1 MLERERGPRPE
12 TRTEIRSAE
21 QLVESVGVMERI
33 QRLEKIVKD
42 PEVYK
47 GFVALLRTG
56 VNLGISAADTLPGG
70 VGEIGSWTADG
81 CKLLAAR
88 FSIPMLDTSP
98 DVSRL
103 IAIGSEV
110 AEPMTG
116 GAMPSH
122 LIETSLQLRAD
133 WPRIKQA
140 LTKTR
145 DIWQGTNERLH
156 SPDVQE
162 AIKTFTR

>member
-1 MLERERGPRPE
+1 MSERERGPRPE
-12 TRTEIRSAE
+12 TRSVEVITESISTT
-21 QLVESVGVMERI
+21 ERL
-33 QRLEKIVKD
+33 QRLEKIVQD

-56 VNLGISAADTLPGG
+56 INLGISAADTMPGG
-70 VGEIGSWTADG
+70 AGEIGSWTADG

-98 DVSRL
+98 DVSKL
-103 IAIGSEV
+103 VAIGSEIT
-110 AEPMTG
+110 EPVTG

-140 LTKTR
+140 LIKTR
-145 DIWQGTNERLH
+145 DIWRGTQDRLQ
-156 SPDVQE
+156 DTEVQE
-162 AIKTFTR
+162 AIKTFTK